1 MDEST
6 RKFLKTVGKVVIILF
21 LIVAVGFGLLV
32 GMCGGCR

>member
-6 RKFLKTVGKVVIILF
+6 RNFLQTVGKVVLILF
-21 LIVAVGFGLLV
+21 LVAAVGFGLLV